1 MAAISTA
8 FFRGPAVLDARDV
21 VRPASRAVRLSPGD
35 SLITMVLLGTPGA
48 QNAP

>member
-1 MAAISTA
+1 MAAISTV
-8 FFRGPAVLDARDV
+8 FRGPAVLDARDV

-35 SLITMVLLGTPGA
+35 SLITMDLLGTPGA